1 MRERMYGITDA
12 EYDALLESQDG
23 LCAICRQPETTIRN
37 GRVQPLSVDH
47 DHETGAIRGLLCA
60 RCNHMLGAAK
70 DKAST
75 LWAAVQYLAAAW
87 RLEERPELI
96 CDDATALF
104 IADAEDRGIS
114 IREYAQYNGIILGPL
129 TRSRYSLGEIGRRVG
144 AARITPE
151 QRCQTPPTTG

>member
-1 MRERMYGITDA
+1 MKIED
-12 EYDALLESQDG
+12 YDELYRAQGG
-23 LCAICRQPETTIRN
+23 LCAICGKSEIAMIWASR
-37 GRVQPLSVDH
+37 GRTKVSHLAVDH